1 MTNYKRS
8 GFKMKGYSYPGTSP
22 MKGKRK
28 QADLAAAAERST
40 LAQDKTTEF
49 GDMKMKSSSILKRA
63 PLKQLNEVIKT
74 VAEEGTKS
82 FGKEL
87 GEQAAKAGVDAAVG
101 LAGKGVEALAKGKK
115 KTPKKTADQS
125 NFANIK
131 FGR

>member
-1 MTNYKRS
+1 MTNSKRS

-101 LAGKGVEALAKGKK
+101 LAGKGIESLAKGKK
-115 KTPKKTADQS
+115 KKETKTADQS

>member
-22 MKGKRK
+22 MKGKGK
-28 QADLAAAAERST
+28 QADLVAEERRTS
-40 LAQDKTTEF
+40 
-49 GDMKMKSSSILKRA
+49 A

-82 FGKEL
+82 FAEEL

-101 LAGKGVEALAKGKK
+101 LAGKGIESLAKGKK
-115 KTPKKTADQS
+115 KPPKKSADQS
-125 NFANIK
+125 GFAGIK
-131 FGR
+131 FGK